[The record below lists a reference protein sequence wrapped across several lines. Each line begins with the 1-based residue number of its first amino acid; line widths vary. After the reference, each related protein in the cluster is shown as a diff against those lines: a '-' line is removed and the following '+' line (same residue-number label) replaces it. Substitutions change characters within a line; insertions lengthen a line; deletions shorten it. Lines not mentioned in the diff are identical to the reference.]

1 MAIVER
7 KGDNMKYI
15 SDANLLKIT
24 IFPYFLGT
32 LALNGITRNT
42 NDFFKICESCYLEI
56 LDKYNKRERLKRINS
71 RLDILTKDAIYE
83 LANKQTSEVN
93 THKAILVIN
102 TIAQMVIDSNIIDL
116 EMQQKI
122 ASLLEPFQEIEARMD
137 MSDEDWLA
145 LKNSADKQAKKIYE
159 IFYKE

>member
-1 MAIVER
+1 MS
-7 KGDNMKYI
+7 YI
-15 SDANLLKIT
+15 SDNNLVKIAV
-24 IFPYFLGT
+24 FPYFLGT
-32 LALNGITRNT
+32 LALNGITKNT
-42 NDFFKICESCYLEI
+42 NEFFKLCESFYLEI
-56 LDKYNKRERLKRINS
+56 LDKYNKKERLKRINN
-71 RLDILTKDAIYE
+71 RLDILTKEAIYE

-102 TIAQMVIDSNIIDL
+102 TIAQMAIDNKIIDIDM
-116 EMQQKI
+116 EKKI
-122 ASLLEPFQEIEARMD
+122 ASLLEPFQEIESRMD